1 MAELRFHKPPER
13 PELLRVMR
21 EDARYDA
28 ASSSDP
34 VAACPPGF
42 LSGDIRAKAPPPK
55 VPKVF
60 LSNQCTF
67 NCAYCG
73 CRASN
78 GEKTRYCV
86 QPREMARIAVG
97 EADRNRRGV
106 FLTSAIYKNA
116 DYTEELIVETL
127 RIMRE
132 ELRYPGYIHAKVM
145 PGTDPLLIEKAGRYA
160 DRLSVNIE
168 VAKSEGYAKI
178 AKQKTRDNILSPMA
192 AISRLIWAN
201 REEKSPF
208 KPAFATS
215 QTTQL
220 MAGSTDEDDRTI
232 LTLSSALY
240 RKYRLGRVYYLSL
253 IHI

>member
-145 PGTDPLLIEKAGRYA
+145 PGTDPLLIERPAA
-160 DRLSVNIE
+160 
-168 VAKSEGYAKI
+168 
-178 AKQKTRDNILSPMA
+178 TR
-192 AISRLIWAN
+192 
-201 REEKSPF
+201 
-208 KPAFATS
+208 T
-215 QTTQL
+215 
-220 MAGSTDEDDRTI
+220 G
-232 LTLSSALY
+232 
-240 RKYRLGRVYYLSL
+240 
-253 IHI
+253 